1 MIANEAPRLQSA
13 YLSILEIGGAFGHRF
28 RALIEFL
35 GITTPIVTDIDSVLA
50 PLGDAVAPED
60 NGGDAE
66 PGEDGM
72 AAGSAWMGHIAGAVT
87 SNQPSNPWPPGY
99 STTAALPSAS
109 HSPSTQ

>member
-35 GITTPIVTDIDSVLA
+35 DITTLIVTDIDSVLA

-60 NGGDAE
+60 NGGDDE
-66 PGEDGM
+66 PGQGGM
-72 AAGSAWMGHIAGAVT
+72 AAGSDCMRSEECRGGKEWGRTCRSGWAT
-87 SNQPSNPWPPGY
+87 SP
-99 STTAALPSAS
+99 
-109 HSPSTQ
+109 